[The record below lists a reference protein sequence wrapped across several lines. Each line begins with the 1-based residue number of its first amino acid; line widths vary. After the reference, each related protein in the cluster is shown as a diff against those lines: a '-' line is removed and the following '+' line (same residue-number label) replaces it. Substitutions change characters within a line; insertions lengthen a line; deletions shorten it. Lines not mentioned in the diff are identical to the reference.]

1 MLGKPVGAFNGRE
14 SRDASRRAP
23 PNSVQ
28 GHLEEEEEGEVPGIF
43 MSKGNVFFSPHD
55 PNTVGGS

>member
-14 SRDASRRAP
+14 SRDASRRPP

-28 GHLEEEEEGEVPGIF
+28 GHLEEEEEEGEVPGIF
-43 MSKGNVFFSPHD
+43 MSKGNVFSPHD
-55 PNTVGGS
+55 PNTAGS